1 MKTKL
6 SVINYEV
13 KIFPKRLVEG
23 KIKVRGGRPEL
34 ANPVSATY
42 YSIQKG
48 YIITGIWCCLPSNMQ

>member
-1 MKTKL
+1 MWLMKTKL

-13 KIFPKRLVEG
+13 KIFPKSLVEG

-48 YIITGIWCCLPSNMQ
+48 YIITGI